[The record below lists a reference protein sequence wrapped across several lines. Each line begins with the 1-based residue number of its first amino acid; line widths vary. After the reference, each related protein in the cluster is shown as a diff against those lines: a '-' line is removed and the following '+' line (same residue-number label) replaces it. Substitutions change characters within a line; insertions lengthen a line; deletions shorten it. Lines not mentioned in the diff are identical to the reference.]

1 MAKVTIEQREMNFD
15 ELKERYSVKAPRVV
29 ESCEKYAEA
38 ELVVFQQDKLPLMVF
53 VKTFITE
60 GTMKLCCLTNVIS
73 STLEVDVTLMR
84 RYKDAYMK
92 KVNLV
97 TFDFPRSIMVN
108 GCRPAILRF
117 SHLEEDEQ
125 PVEKFQPYS
134 ITQETYQQRGGLDWL
149 DTVAPNISRGQE
161 VHLICYNP
169 AIEHTISRHL
179 VEQHGFQ
186 QHRAIYIP

>member
-1 MAKVTIEQREMNFD
+1 MAKVIIEQREMNFD

-134 ITQETYQQRGGLDWL
+134 ITQETYQQRGGIDWL